1 MNVSVGGFSGKESV
15 EASHTA
21 YSLDRHFLST
31 FLAHI
36 NGLGVSGSL
45 LNAQPQASPGE
56 VLSQCPVHEWRAVA
70 QHLASGS

>member
-1 MNVSVGGFSGKESV
+1 MNVSVGGFSGNESV
-15 EASHTA
+15 EASHPA
-21 YSLDRHFLST
+21 YSPNRHFLST

-56 VLSQCPVHEWRAVA
+56 VLTQCPVHEWRPVA
-70 QHLASGS
+70 QHLSSGS